1 MIDVN
6 DRFNELKP
14 AVDNVLADLAKNKNT
29 LFKNNEAAEQTAIE
43 LNKQLEN
50 IVKNEPF
57 ALKLKV
63 DCYVD
68 RELDKIL
75 KQL

>member
-1 MIDVN
+1 MVDVN

-14 AVDNVLADLAKNKNT
+14 AVDNVLADLAKNKYM
-29 LFKNNEAAEQTAIE
+29 LFENNEVAEQAAVK
-43 LNKQLEN
+43 LNEQLEN
-50 IVKNEPF
+50 IIKNETF

-75 KQL
+75 KQI

>member
-14 AVDNVLADLAKNKNT
+14 AVDNVLANLAKNKDT
-29 LFKNNEAAEQTAIE
+29 LFENNEVAEQAAVK
-43 LNKQLEN
+43 LNEQLEN
-50 IVKNEPF
+50 IIKNEQF

-75 KQL
+75 KQA

>member
-1 MIDVN
+1 MVDVN

-14 AVDNVLADLAKNKNT
+14 AVDNVLANLAKNKDT
-29 LFKNNEAAEQTAIE
+29 LFENNEVAEQAAVK
-43 LNKQLEN
+43 LNEQLEN
-50 IVKNEPF
+50 IVKNETF

-75 KQL
+75 KQA

>member
-1 MIDVN
+1 MVDVN

-14 AVDNVLADLAKNKNT
+14 AVDNVLADLAKNKDM
-29 LFKNNEAAEQTAIE
+29 LFENNEVAEQAAVK
-43 LNKQLEN
+43 LNEQLEN
-50 IVKNEPF
+50 IIKNETF

-75 KQL
+75 KQI

>member
-1 MIDVN
+1 MVDVN

-14 AVDNVLADLAKNKNT
+14 AVDNVLADLAKNKDM
-29 LFKNNEAAEQTAIE
+29 LFENNEVAEQAAVK
-43 LNKQLEN
+43 LNERLEN
-50 IVKNEPF
+50 IIKNEQF

-68 RELDKIL
+68 QELDKIL
-75 KQL
+75 KQA

>member
-14 AVDNVLADLAKNKNT
+14 AVDNVLSNFAKNKDT
-29 LFKNNEAAEQTAIE
+29 LFENNEVAEQAAVK
-43 LNKQLEN
+43 LNEQLEN
-50 IVKNEPF
+50 IIKNEQF

-75 KQL
+75 KQA

>member
-1 MIDVN
+1 MVDVN

-14 AVDNVLADLAKNKNT
+14 AVDNVLADLAKNKNM
-29 LFKNNEAAEQTAIE
+29 LFENNEVAEQAAAK
-43 LNKQLEN
+43 LNEQLEN
-50 IVKNEPF
+50 IIKNETF

-75 KQL
+75 KQI

>member
-6 DRFNELKP
+6 ERFNELKP
-14 AVDNVLADLAKNKNT
+14 TVDNILADLAKNKDT
-29 LFKNNEAAEQTAIE
+29 LFESNEVTEQAAKE

-50 IVKNEPF
+50 IIKNEPF

-75 KQL
+75 KQI

>member
-1 MIDVN
+1 MVDVN

-14 AVDNVLADLAKNKNT
+14 AVDNVLADLAKNKDM
-29 LFKNNEAAEQTAIE
+29 LFENNEVAEQAAVK
-43 LNKQLEN
+43 LNAQLEN
-50 IVKNEPF
+50 IIKNETF

-75 KQL
+75 KQI

>member
-14 AVDNVLADLAKNKNT
+14 AVDNVLANFAKNKDT
-29 LFKNNEAAEQTAIE
+29 LLANNEISEKTAIE
-43 LNKQLEN
+43 LNKQLED
-50 IVKNEPF
+50 IIKNEQF

-75 KQL
+75 KQA

>member
-14 AVDNVLADLAKNKNT
+14 AVDNVLANLAKNKDT
-29 LFKNNEAAEQTAIE
+29 LLANNEISEKTAIE
-43 LNKQLEN
+43 LNKQLED
-50 IVKNEPF
+50 IIKNEQF

-75 KQL
+75 KQA

>member
-14 AVDNVLADLAKNKNT
+14 AVDNVLSNFAKNKDT
-29 LFKNNEAAEQTAIE
+29 LLANNEISEKTAIE
-43 LNKQLEN
+43 LNKQLED
-50 IVKNEPF
+50 IVKNEQF

-75 KQL
+75 KQA

>member
-1 MIDVN
+1 MVDVN

-14 AVDNVLADLAKNKNT
+14 AVDNVLANLAKNKDT
-29 LFKNNEAAEQTAIE
+29 LFENNEVAEQAAVK
-43 LNKQLEN
+43 LNEQPEN
-50 IVKNEPF
+50 IVKNETF

-75 KQL
+75 KQA